1 MVKSIYAVFDRK
13 TNSVEL
19 VQMSANLE
27 AFERWFAHIFLWN
40 NSDSMFALYPE
51 DYDIYNLFT
60 FDTESLEGETSWK
73 PHLVANVASIFDHF
87 HIARPNLA
95 RDPDEA

>member
-1 MVKSIYAVFDRK
+1 MVKSVYAVFDRK

-19 VQMSANLE
+19 VQIAANLE
-27 AFERWFAHIFLWN
+27 AFERWFAHVFLRT
-40 NSDSMFALYPE
+40 DCMFALYPD
-51 DYDIYNLFT
+51 DYDIYNLVT
-60 FDTESLEGETSWK
+60 FDTETLEGETSWK